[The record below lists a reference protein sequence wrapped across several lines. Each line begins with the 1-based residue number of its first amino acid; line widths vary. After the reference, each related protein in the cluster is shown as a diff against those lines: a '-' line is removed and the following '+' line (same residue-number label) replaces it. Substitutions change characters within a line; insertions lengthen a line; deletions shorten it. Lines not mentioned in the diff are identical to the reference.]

1 VVGGWLLL
9 QLTDVLS
16 QLLDLPEVVGRV
28 IVLLVAI
35 GLPVALFFAWAFE
48 MTPEGV
54 KREKDV
60 DRTQSIT
67 PHTGKKLNNTIL
79 MMMALAIVYLLF
91 DKFSGPAQPGSDPF
105 SQQSSS
111 QTTETEEKRAL
122 TPIEAISGP
131 AQTGSDPFSQQSSSQ
146 TTETEEKRALTPIEA
161 TPSAI
166 EAPEADKSI
175 AVLPFTN
182 RSPDAN
188 DAYFTDGVHDDLLT
202 QLAKIDAFSVIS
214 RTSVL
219 EYRDTA
225 KNLKQIGEEL
235 GVANIM
241 EGAVQRSGNRVRIN
255 VQLIDA
261 VSDEHLWAEVYD
273 RELTTEN
280 LFDIQSEIA
289 KSIAGA
295 LEATL
300 TDSEIANVSDVPTEN
315 VAAYELYLQGKRF
328 ALGETEIGYHTAVDL
343 YMEAL
348 KLDPD
353 FKLAWV
359 GLASAYIS
367 NYWAYGG
374 NPIYRDKARD
384 AIDRARAIDPD
395 FPELYMA
402 EGSYYYWGL
411 LDYETAL
418 LNLDKAIALMPS
430 NAEAHMWKG
439 WASRR
444 AGLWDQAIDSMQM
457 SVKLNPRVAFNLVET
472 GQTLGITGRLEEAL
486 KLIEQAYKLEP
497 DNYWSKSYLA
507 TMALIMNGDTDRAS
521 TLLVGAQHT
530 NDMVFLVPYWVIQM
544 MTGHFD
550 AALDIAQKWS
560 VDWEF
565 DVKIINLRES
575 LIAMSLRALGRD
587 AEAMENAQKSLD
599 RLEQEKLQGLDDHR
613 VAAAEMEAY
622 SILGD
627 RQRVS
632 ELADKVL
639 SLKPADA
646 IEDINIKYRFAQSY
660 AYAGM
665 LDESIT
671 ALDALLSGYGLFS
684 VPWLELDPAF
694 NGIRNTPEFTALL
707 ERYR

>member
-1 VVGGWLLL
+1 LSFFAELKRRNVFRVGIAYVVGGWLLL

-54 KREKDV
+54 KREADV
-60 DRTQSIT
+60 DRSQSIT
-67 PHTGKKLNNTIL
+67 PQTGKKLNNTIL
-79 MMMALAIVYLLF
+79 VLMALAIAYLLF
-91 DKFSGPAQPGSDPF
+91 DKFSGPAQPGSDSL
-105 SQQSSS
+105 SQQTAG
-111 QTTETEEKRAL
+111 QTTEMTEKRAL
-122 TPIEAISGP
+122 TPVEAT
-131 AQTGSDPFSQQSSSQ
+131 ASSS
-146 TTETEEKRALTPIEA
+146 EA
-161 TPSAI
+161 HK
-166 EAPEADKSI
+166 ADKSI

-182 RSPDAN
+182 RSPNAD

-214 RTSVL
+214 RTSVM

-235 GVANIM
+235 GVGNIM
-241 EGAVQRSGNRVRIN
+241 EGAVQRSGSRVRIN

-300 TDSEIANVSDVPTEN
+300 TDSEIASVSDIPTEN

-328 ALGETEIGYHTAVDL
+328 ALGETEIGFDTAVEL
-343 YMEAL
+343 YKEAL
-348 KLDPD
+348 KLDPE

-359 GLASAYIS
+359 GLAYAYIS
-367 NYWAYGG
+367 NYWTYGA
-374 NPIYRDKARD
+374 NPVDRDMARD
-384 AIDRARAIDPD
+384 AIDKAIAIDPD
-395 FPELYMA
+395 FPELYMV
-402 EGSYYYWGL
+402 EGAYAYWGL

-430 NAEAHMWKG
+430 NAEAYMWKG

-457 SVKLNPRVAFNLVET
+457 AVKLNPRVAFNLLET
-472 GQTLGITGRLEEAL
+472 GQTLSYFDRYEEAL
-486 KLIEQAYKLEP
+486 KLLEAAYKLEP
-497 DNYWSKSYLA
+497 DNYWAKSYLA
-507 TMALIMNGDTDRAS
+507 NLALVVNGDTDRAA
-521 TLLVGAQHT
+521 TLMVGAQHT
-530 NDMVFLVPYWVIQM
+530 NDMAFLLPYWNTQM

-560 VDWEF
+560 VDWEI
-565 DVKIINLRES
+565 DVKSINLREN
-575 LIAMSLRALGRD
+575 LIAISMKALGRN
-587 AEAMENAQKSLD
+587 AEAMVSAREALNRFAQKK
-599 RLEQEKLQGLDDHR
+599 QQGLDDHR
-613 VAAAEMEAY
+613 VVAAELEAY
-622 SILGD
+622 AILGD
-627 RQRVS
+627 QQKVS
-632 ELADKVL
+632 ELVEKVL
-639 SLKPADA
+639 TTKPADA
-646 IEDINIKYRFAQSY
+646 VEDFNIRYRIAQNY

-665 LDESIT
+665 YAESIAT
-671 ALDALLSGYGLFS
+671 LDALLSGISSIS
-684 VPWLELDPAF
+684 VPYVELDPAF
-694 NGIRNTPEFTALL
+694 NSIRNEPGFIALL
-707 ERYR
+707 EKHR

>member
-1 VVGGWLLL
+1 MSFIQELKRRNVFRVGIAYVVGGWLLL

-16 QLLDLPEVVGRV
+16 QLLDLPEVVGRI

-67 PHTGKKLNNTIL
+67 PQTGKKLNNTIL
-79 MMMALAIVYLLF
+79 LLMALAIAYLLF
-91 DKFSGPAQPGSDPF
+91 DKFSGRAQPGADHF
-105 SQQSSS
+105 SQQTSD
-111 QTTETEEKRAL
+111 QTTGTNEKSAL
-122 TPIEAISGP
+122 TPIEAI
-131 AQTGSDPFSQQSSSQ
+131 AQAPV
-146 TTETEEKRALTPIEA
+146 EA
-161 TPSAI
+161 TPSSI
-166 EAPEADKSI
+166 EAHKADKSI

-219 EYRDTA
+219 EYRDTS
-225 KNLKQIGEEL
+225 KNLRQIGEEL
-235 GVANIM
+235 GVGNIM
-241 EGAVQRSGNRVRIN
+241 EGAVQRSGSRVRIN

-261 VSDEHLWAEVYD
+261 VSDDHLWAEVYD

-300 TDSEIANVSDVPTEN
+300 TDSEIASVSNVPTEN

-328 ALGETEIGYHTAVDL
+328 ALGETEIGFDTAVEL
-343 YMEAL
+343 YKEAL
-348 KLDPD
+348 KLDPE
-353 FKLAWV
+353 FKLAYV
-359 GLASAYIS
+359 GLAHAYIS
-367 NYWAYGG
+367 NYWSYGG
-374 NPIYRDKARD
+374 NPADRDLARD
-384 AIDRARAIDPD
+384 AIDKAIAIDPD

-402 EGSYYYWGL
+402 EGSYAYWGL
-411 LDYETAL
+411 LDYDTAL
-418 LNLDKAIALMPS
+418 LNLDKAIAQMPS
-430 NAEAHMWKG
+430 SAEAYMWKG

-457 SVKLNPRVAFNLVET
+457 AVKLNPRVPFNLLET
-472 GQTLGITGRLEEAL
+472 GQTLSYFRRYEEAL
-486 KLIEQAYKLEP
+486 KFIEAAYKLEP

-507 TMALIMNGDTDRAS
+507 DLVLVVNGDTDRAS
-521 TLLVGAQHT
+521 TLMVGAQYT
-530 NDMVFLVPYWVIQM
+530 NDMAFLMPYWNIQM

-560 VDWEF
+560 VDWEI
-565 DVKIINLRES
+565 DVKSINLRENLVAIS
-575 LIAMSLRALGRD
+575 MKALGRN
-587 AEAMENAQKSLD
+587 AEAMENAQKALN
-599 RLEQEKLQGLDDHR
+599 RLAQMKQQGLNDHR
-613 VAAAEMEAY
+613 VAAAELDAY
-622 SILGD
+622 AILGD
-627 RQRVS
+627 QQKVS
-632 ELADKVL
+632 ELVEKVMTT
-639 SLKPADA
+639 KPADA
-646 IEDINIKYRFAQSY
+646 VEDFNTRYRIAKNY

-665 LDESIT
+665 PAESIT
-671 ALDALLSGYGLFS
+671 TLDALLSGIGPIS
-684 VPWLELDPAF
+684 VPWVELDPAF
-694 NGIRNTPEFTALL
+694 NGIRNQPEFIALL
-707 ERYR
+707 EKHR

>member
-1 VVGGWLLL
+1 MSFFAELKRRNVFRVGIAYVVGGWLLL

-60 DRTQSIT
+60 DRAQSIT
-67 PHTGKKLNNTIL
+67 PQTGKKLNNTIL
-79 MMMALAIVYLLF
+79 VLMALAIAYLLY
-91 DKFSGPAQPGSDPF
+91 DKFSAPTQPGSDHF

-111 QTTETEEKRAL
+111 QTTGADEKSAL
-122 TPIEAISGP
+122 TPVEAI
-131 AQTGSDPFSQQSSSQ
+131 AQAHA
-146 TTETEEKRALTPIEA
+146 EE
-161 TPSAI
+161 
-166 EAPEADKSI
+166 DKSI

-241 EGAVQRSGNRVRIN
+241 EGAVQRAGNRVRIN

-261 VSDEHLWAEVYD
+261 GTDEHLWAEVYD

-295 LEATL
+295 LKATL

-328 ALGETEIGYHTAVDL
+328 TLGETEIGYGTAVDL
-343 YMEAL
+343 YREAL

-353 FKLAWV
+353 FKLAWL
-359 GLASAYIS
+359 GLANAYIN
-367 NYWAYGG
+367 NYWSYGG
-374 NPIYRDKARD
+374 DPKDRDKARN
-384 AIDRARAIDPD
+384 AIDMAKAIDPD

-418 LNLDKAIALMPS
+418 SYLDKAIALMPS
-430 NAEAHMWKG
+430 NAEAYMWKG

-444 AGLWDQAIDSMQM
+444 AGKWDQAVNSMLK
-457 SVKLNPRVAFNLVET
+457 SVKLNPRVAFNMVET
-472 GQTLGITGRLEEAL
+472 GQTLGYLGRYDEGLSLIEEA
-486 KLIEQAYKLEP
+486 YKMQP
-497 DNYWSKSYLA
+497 DSYWSKSYLA
-507 TMALIMNGDTDRAS
+507 DIVLKLNGDTDRAS
-521 TLLVGAQHT
+521 TLMVGAQHT
-530 NDMVFLVPYWVIQM
+530 NDIAFLFPYWNIQM
-544 MTGHFD
+544 LMGNFD
-550 AALDIAQKWS
+550 SALEIAQKWS
-560 VDWEF
+560 VGWET
-565 DVKIINLRES
+565 DVKSINLRES
-575 LIAMSLRALGRD
+575 LIAITMKALGRD
-587 AEAMENAQKSLD
+587 AEAFDNAHKVIA
-599 RLEQEKLQGLDDHR
+599 RLEQKKQQGLDDFR
-613 VAAAEMEAY
+613 VTAAEIEAY
-622 SILGD
+622 AILGD
-627 RQRVS
+627 TQKVS
-632 ELADKVL
+632 ELVEKVM
-639 SLKPADA
+639 SSKPADA
-646 IEDINIKYRFAQSY
+646 VEDFNIRYRIAKNF

-665 LDESIT
+665 PDESIT
-671 ALDALLSGYGLFS
+671 TLDALLSGISAVS

-694 NGIRNTPEFTALL
+694 NNIRNNPKFIAML
-707 ERYR
+707 ERHR

>member
-1 VVGGWLLL
+1 MSFFAELKRRNVFRVGIAYVVGGWLLL

-60 DRTQSIT
+60 DRTQSVT
-67 PHTGKKLNNTIL
+67 PQTGKKLNNTIL
-79 MMMALAIVYLLF
+79 VLMALAIAYLLY
-91 DKFSGPAQPGSDPF
+91 DKFSGRAQPGSDHF
-105 SQQSSS
+105 SQQTSD
-111 QTTETEEKRAL
+111 QTTGTNEKSAL
-122 TPIEAISGP
+122 TPIEAIAQ
-131 AQTGSDPFSQQSSSQ
+131 AQT
-146 TTETEEKRALTPIEA
+146 EA
-161 TPSAI
+161 TPSSI
-166 EAPEADKSI
+166 EAHKADKSI

-219 EYRDTA
+219 EYRDTS
-225 KNLKQIGEEL
+225 KNLRQIGEEL

-241 EGAVQRSGNRVRIN
+241 EGAVQRSGSRVRIN

-289 KSIAGA
+289 KSIASA
-295 LEATL
+295 LKATL
-300 TDSEIANVSDVPTEN
+300 TDSEIASVSDVPTEN

-328 ALGETEIGYHTAVDL
+328 ALGETEIGFDTAVEL
-343 YMEAL
+343 YREAL
-348 KLDPD
+348 KLDPE

-359 GLASAYIS
+359 GLAYAYIT
-367 NYWAYGG
+367 NYWTYGAD
-374 NPIYRDKARD
+374 PADRDMARD
-384 AIDRARAIDPD
+384 AIDAAKAIDPD

-411 LDYETAL
+411 LDYDTAL
-418 LNLDKAIALMPS
+418 FNLDKAIAKMPS
-430 NAEAHMWKG
+430 NAQAHMWKG

-457 SVKLNPRVAFNLVET
+457 AVKLNPRVSLNLLET
-472 GQTLGITGRLEEAL
+472 AQTLSFLGRNEEAL
-486 KLIEQAYKLEP
+486 ELTEAAYKLDP
-497 DNYWSKSYLA
+497 DSYWTKSYLA
-507 TMALIMNGDTDRAS
+507 DLVLVINGDTDRAA

-530 NDMVFLVPYWVIQM
+530 NDMAFLLPYWRTQM

-550 AALDIAQKWS
+550 TALDIAQKWS
-560 VDWEF
+560 VDWEI
-565 DVKIINLRES
+565 DVKNIDLRES
-575 LIAMSLRALGRD
+575 LIAKSMRAFGRD
-587 AEAMENAQKSLD
+587 AEAMENAQQALN
-599 RLEQEKLQGLDDHR
+599 RLAKMKQEGLDDHR
-613 VAAAEMEAY
+613 VAAAELEAY
-622 SILGD
+622 AILGD
-627 RQRVS
+627 QQKVS
-632 ELADKVL
+632 ELVEKVL
-639 SLKPADA
+639 TTKPADA
-646 IEDINIKYRFAQSY
+646 VEDFNTRYRIAQNY

-665 LDESIT
+665 PAECIAT
-671 ALDALLSGYGLFS
+671 LDALLSGISSISAPY
-684 VPWLELDPAF
+684 LELAPAF
-694 NGIRNTPEFTALL
+694 NGIRNEPEFIALL
-707 ERYR
+707 EKHR

>member
-1 VVGGWLLL
+1 MSFFEELKRRNVFRVGIAYVVGGWLLL

-60 DRTQSIT
+60 DRSQSIT
-67 PHTGKKLNNTIL
+67 PQTGKKLNNTIMVL
-79 MMMALAIVYLLF
+79 MALAIAYLLY
-91 DKFSGPAQPGSDPF
+91 DKFEQTEQTGSEPF
-105 SQQSSS
+105 SQQTAEQLGSEPFS
-111 QTTETEEKRAL
+111 QQTASETTETGEKRAL
-122 TPIEAISGP
+122 TPV
-131 AQTGSDPFSQQSSSQ
+131 
-146 TTETEEKRALTPIEA
+146 
-161 TPSAI
+161 
-166 EAPEADKSI
+166 EADKSI

-182 RSPDAN
+182 RSPNAN

-225 KNLKQIGEEL
+225 KNLKQIGQEL

-289 KSIAGA
+289 QSIAGA
-295 LEATL
+295 LKATL

-328 ALGETEIGYHTAVDL
+328 ALGESEIGFDTAVDL
-343 YMEAL
+343 YKQAL

-353 FKLAWV
+353 FALAWI
-359 GLASAYIS
+359 GLAQAYI
-367 NYWAYGG
+367 NNFWTYGG
-374 NPIYRDKARD
+374 DPQDLESCRN
-384 AIDRARAIDPD
+384 AIDRAKAIDPD

-402 EGSYYYWGL
+402 EGFYHYWGL

-418 LNLDKAIALMPS
+418 LNMDKAIAQMPS

-444 AGLWDQAIDSMQM
+444 AGLWDQAIDSMHKAI
-457 SVKLNPRVAFNLVET
+457 KLNPRVVINLTET
-472 GQTLGITGRLEEAL
+472 GQTLGYLGRFDEAVAIT
-486 KLIEQAYKLEP
+486 EQAYEIEP
-497 DNYWSKSYLA
+497 DSFWAKTSLA
-507 TMALIMNGDTDRAS
+507 YMLLIVQGDTDRAL
-521 TLLVGAQHT
+521 TLVVGAQYT
-530 NDMVFLVPYWVIQM
+530 NEPNHLLAYWTVQKLS
-544 MTGHFD
+544 GQLED
-550 AALDIAQKWS
+550 ALASAQKWPAE
-560 VDWEF
+560 WEVGLF
-565 DVKIINLRES
+565 YIELREVFIAET
-575 LIAMSLRALGRD
+575 LWAMSRYD
-587 AEAMENAQKSLD
+587 EARETARKALD
-599 RLEQEKLQGLDDHR
+599 RLDQYKQQGIDDYR
-613 VAAAEMEAY
+613 LSAEALTAHG
-622 SILGD
+622 ILGD
-627 RQRVS
+627 RQMITEMVDHVQS
-632 ELADKVL
+632 T
-639 SLKPADA
+639 KPADA
-646 IEDINIKYRFAQSY
+646 VEDFKFEFQFAQAY

-665 LDESIT
+665 NAESIEI
-671 ALDALLSGYGLFS
+671 LESLLSGKSEIS

-694 NGIRNTPEFTALL
+694 NRMRDEPEFIALL
-707 ERYR
+707 EKHR

>member
-1 VVGGWLLL
+1 MSFFAELKRRNVFRVGIAYVVGGWLLL

-16 QLLDLPEVVGRV
+16 QLLDLPDVVGRV

-60 DRTQSIT
+60 DRSQSIT
-67 PHTGKKLNNTIL
+67 NVTGQKLNNVIIGVL
-79 MMMALAIVYLLF
+79 VVALGYFAI
-91 DKFSGPAQPGSDPF
+91 DKFILGPGSAQPGTDHF
-105 SQQSSS
+105 SQAAAGQPIDHGEKSALSPVEAKPSS
-111 QTTETEEKRAL
+111 TEAHK
-122 TPIEAISGP
+122 
-131 AQTGSDPFSQQSSSQ
+131 
-146 TTETEEKRALTPIEA
+146 
-161 TPSAI
+161 
-166 EAPEADKSI
+166 ADKSI

-182 RSPDAN
+182 RSPNAD

-235 GVANIM
+235 GVGNIM

-261 VSDEHLWAEVYD
+261 ISDEHLWAEVYD

-289 KSIAGA
+289 KSIASA

-300 TDSEIANVSDVPTEN
+300 TDSEIANVSAVPTEN

-328 ALGETEIGYHTAVDL
+328 ALGETEIGFDTAVEL
-343 YMEAL
+343 YREAL
-348 KLDPD
+348 KLDPE

-359 GLASAYIS
+359 GLAYAYIS
-367 NYWAYGG
+367 NYWTYGA
-374 NPIYRDKARD
+374 NPADRDMARD
-384 AIDRARAIDPD
+384 AIDKAIAIDPD

-402 EGSYYYWGL
+402 EGSYAYWGL
-411 LDYETAL
+411 LDYDTAL

-457 SVKLNPRVAFNLVET
+457 AVKLNPRVAFNLLEL
-472 GQTLGITGRLEEAL
+472 GATLSYFRRYEEAQ
-486 KLIEQAYKLEP
+486 KFIEAAYKLEP
-497 DNYWSKSYLA
+497 DNYWAKSYLA
-507 TMALIMNGDTDRAS
+507 DLALRVNGDTDRAS
-521 TLLVGAQHT
+521 TLMVGAQHT
-530 NDMVFLVPYWVIQM
+530 NDMGFLFPYWNTQM

-560 VDWEF
+560 VDWEI
-565 DVKIINLRES
+565 DVKSINLREN
-575 LIAMSLRALGRD
+575 LIAISMKALGNN
-587 AEAMENAQKSLD
+587 AEAMVSAREALSRIAQK
-599 RLEQEKLQGLDDHR
+599 KLQGLDDHR
-613 VAAAEMEAY
+613 IAAAELEAY
-622 SILGD
+622 AILGD
-627 RQRVS
+627 QQKVS
-632 ELADKVL
+632 ELVKKVL
-639 SLKPADA
+639 TMKPADA
-646 IEDINIKYRFAQSY
+646 VEDFNVRYRIAQNY

-665 LDESIT
+665 HGESIAT
-671 ALDALLSGYGLFS
+671 LDALLSGIGPIS

-694 NGIRNTPEFTALL
+694 NNIRNEPDFIAML
-707 ERYR
+707 EPHR

>member
-1 VVGGWLLL
+1 MSFFEELKRRNVFRVGIAYVVGGWLLL

-60 DRTQSIT
+60 DRSESIT
-67 PHTGKKLNNTIL
+67 PQTGKKLNNTIL
-79 MMMALAIVYLLF
+79 VLMALAIAYLLF
-91 DKFSGPAQPGSDPF
+91 DKFSNPAQPGSDPVA
-105 SQQSSS
+105 QQTAG
-111 QTTETEEKRAL
+111 QITEVSEKKAL
-122 TPIEAISGP
+122 PPLENA
-131 AQTGSDPFSQQSSSQ
+131 
-146 TTETEEKRALTPIEA
+146 
-161 TPSAI
+161 PSAA
-166 EAPEADKSI
+166 EAHKADKSI

-182 RSPDAN
+182 RSPNAD
-188 DAYFTDGVHDDLLT
+188 DAYFTDGIHDDLLT

-214 RTSVL
+214 RTSVM

-235 GVANIM
+235 GVGNIM
-241 EGAVQRSGNRVRIN
+241 EGAVQRSGSRVRIN

-295 LEATL
+295 LKATL
-300 TDSEIANVSDVPTEN
+300 TDSEIASVSDVPTEN

-328 ALGETEIGYHTAVDL
+328 ALGETEIGFDTAVEL
-343 YMEAL
+343 YKEAL
-348 KLDPD
+348 KLDPK

-359 GLASAYIS
+359 GLAHAYIS
-367 NYWAYGG
+367 NYWTYGG
-374 NPIYRDKARD
+374 NPADRDMARD
-384 AIDRARAIDPD
+384 AIDQAKAIDPD

-402 EGSYYYWGL
+402 EGSYAYWGL
-411 LDYETAL
+411 LDYDTAL
-418 LNLDKAIALMPS
+418 LNLDKAIAQMPS
-430 NAEAHMWKG
+430 SAEAYMWKG

-457 SVKLNPRVAFNLVET
+457 AVKLNPRVPFNLLET
-472 GQTLGITGRLEEAL
+472 GQTLSYFHRYEEAL
-486 KLIEQAYKLEP
+486 DLIEAAYKLEP
-497 DNYWSKSYLA
+497 DNYWAKSYLA
-507 TMALIMNGDTDRAS
+507 NLALVMNGDTERAA
-521 TLLVGAQHT
+521 TLMVGAQHT
-530 NDMVFLVPYWVIQM
+530 NDMAFLFPYWLIQM

-560 VDWEF
+560 PDWEI
-565 DVKIINLRES
+565 DVKNINLREG
-575 LIAMSLRALGRD
+575 LIAISMNALGRN
-587 AEAMENAQKSLD
+587 AEARVSAQEAIN
-599 RLEQEKLQGLDDHR
+599 RLAQMKQQGLDDHR
-613 VAAAEMEAY
+613 VATAELEAY
-622 SILGD
+622 AILGD
-627 RQRVS
+627 QQKVS
-632 ELADKVL
+632 ELVEKVFTT
-639 SLKPADA
+639 KPADA
-646 IEDINIKYRFAQSY
+646 IEDFNTRYRIAQSY

-665 LDESIT
+665 PAESIAT
-671 ALDALLSGYGLFS
+671 LDALLTGISGFS
-684 VPWLELDPAF
+684 VPWVELDPAF
-694 NGIRNTPEFTALL
+694 NSIRKEPAFITLL
-707 ERYR
+707 EKHR